1 MQNIKDGNKKS
12 RLEVAAIKII
22 KNRGVAIS
30 LLIVVAIIIVLIII
44 SVSGR
49 TQATNEETIPP
60 ISDSVHMSKSSDGI
74 WVPIPHGYSA
84 SKIPGENSVN
94 GGFVIYEGED
104 IDWSYWENKE
114 NTIQVSNEDNDSIEK
129 ENEEVNIVDNKVD
142 DNNIIDNKIDN
153 TLNIVED
160 NFVNENI
167 ENTVESEQNL
177 VIDMPIEN
185 SNNEDLEEPLP
196 EPEKIVSD
204 NAEIKL
210 LSEDS
215 AWMIETDTNTLE
227 LQKTRNQY
235 VWIPMTSSDLNKMY
249 SITNGKMKETTFWY
263 SSYMDQPASGYATGP
278 NINNFYAGS
287 GSVYSNDED
296 SYLLSNMDG
305 ITRYELL
312 NKEIEQNYNRMIKSI
327 EKYGGFYIGRY
338 ETGGL
343 DSVEPQNAVVQK
355 GNNQISGISWYAMY
369 ESCKYLS
376 DENENVFT
384 SMISSSQW
392 DAVIR
397 WLRNCKVSIPSTN
410 VQITDNTYIRDSTTF
425 GNTKDA
431 SFDYIDINGEQA
443 FKDVGTGVKI
453 PSGSTEYTKL
463 NNIYDMA
470 GNVYDA
476 TTSISNSASN
486 VAKVVRGG
494 YYSSVYKSGNL
505 DSGGIGGIY
514 YQYYSSNL
522 SFGCRAVLCIMD

>member
-1 MQNIKDGNKKS
+1 MRNINKGNRKS

-22 KNRGVAIS
+22 KNRGIAIS
-30 LLIVVAIIIVLIII
+30 LLVVSAIIIIVTII
-44 SVSGR
+44 SVSGK
-49 TQATNEETIPP
+49 TQATNEEIMDP
-60 ISDSVHMSKSSDGI
+60 ISDAVHMAKSLDGI
-74 WVPIPHGYSA
+74 WVPVPNGYSA
-84 SKIPGENSVN
+84 SKILGENSVS

-114 NTIQVSNEDNDSIEK
+114 STVNMSDVSTS
-129 ENEEVNIVDNKVD
+129 
-142 DNNIIDNKIDN
+142 
-153 TLNIVED
+153 
-160 NFVNENI
+160 NI
-167 ENTVESEQNL
+167 EDENNSLNTDSEKTLESEINSESLENDNEIESNDTVEVPTINTTN
-177 VIDMPIEN
+177 D
-185 SNNEDLEEPLP
+185 DLEEALP

-204 NAEIKL
+204 NVKVKA

-227 LQKTRNQY
+227 LQKSRNQY

-263 SSYMDQPASGYATGP
+263 ASYMDQPASGYATGP
-278 NINNFYAGS
+278 DINNFYTGS
-287 GSVYSNDED
+287 GSVYSTDED

-305 ITRYELL
+305 ITRYEFL

-355 GNNQISGISWYAMY
+355 GNNQISGITWYEMY
-369 ESCKYLS
+369 ESCKALNN
-376 DENENVFT
+376 DNENVFT
-384 SMISSSQW
+384 SMISASQW
-392 DAVIR
+392 DVVIR
-397 WLRNCKVSIPSTN
+397 WLKNCKVTIPSTN
-410 VQITDNTYIRDSTTF
+410 VQITNNTYIIDSTTF
-425 GNTKDA
+425 GNMENA

-443 FKDVGTGVKI
+443 FKEEGSDVKI

-476 TTSISNSASN
+476 TTSISNGTN
-486 VAKVVRGG
+486 RVAKVVRGG
-494 YYSSVYKSGNL
+494 YYASTYRSSNL

-514 YQYYSSNL
+514 YQYYSKGTP
-522 SFGCRAVLCIMD
+522 FGCRAVLCIVD

>member
-210 LSEDS
+210 LSEDR
-215 AWMIETDTNTLE
+215 DR
-227 LQKTRNQY
+227 K
-235 VWIPMTSSDLNKMY
+235 
-249 SITNGKMKETTFWY
+249 
-263 SSYMDQPASGYATGP
+263 
-278 NINNFYAGS
+278 
-287 GSVYSNDED
+287 SV
-296 SYLLSNMDG
+296 
-305 ITRYELL
+305 
-312 NKEIEQNYNRMIKSI
+312 
-327 EKYGGFYIGRY
+327 
-338 ETGGL
+338 
-343 DSVEPQNAVVQK
+343 V
-355 GNNQISGISWYAMY
+355 
-369 ESCKYLS
+369 
-376 DENENVFT
+376 
-384 SMISSSQW
+384 
-392 DAVIR
+392 
-397 WLRNCKVSIPSTN
+397 
-410 VQITDNTYIRDSTTF
+410 
-425 GNTKDA
+425 
-431 SFDYIDINGEQA
+431 
-443 FKDVGTGVKI
+443 
-453 PSGSTEYTKL
+453 
-463 NNIYDMA
+463 
-470 GNVYDA
+470 
-476 TTSISNSASN
+476 
-486 VAKVVRGG
+486 
-494 YYSSVYKSGNL
+494 
-505 DSGGIGGIY
+505 
-514 YQYYSSNL
+514 
-522 SFGCRAVLCIMD
+522 

>member
-129 ENEEVNIVDNKVD
+129 ENKELNIVDNQVD
-142 DNNIIDNKIDN
+142 DNNIIDN

-185 SNNEDLEEPLP
+185 ANNDDLEEPL
-196 EPEKIVSD
+196 PEKIVSD
-204 NAEIKL
+204 NAEVKL

-215 AWMIETDTNTLE
+215 TWMIETDTNTLE

-249 SITNGKMKETTFWY
+249 SITNGKMKETTFRY
-263 SSYMDQPASGYATGP
+263 SSYMDQPGGSYAIGP
-278 NINNFYAGS
+278 NINNFYTGS

-343 DSVEPQNAVVQK
+343 VSTEPQNAVVQK
-355 GNNQISGISWYAMY
+355 GNNQISGISWYEMH

-376 DENENVFT
+376 NDNENVFT
-384 SMISSSQW
+384 SMIAASQW

-397 WLRNCKVSIPSTN
+397 WLRSCKATIPSTN
-410 VQITDNTYIRDSTTF
+410 VQITDNTYIMDSTTC
-425 GNTKDA
+425 GNMKNA
-431 SFDYIDINGEQA
+431 SFDYIDVNGEQA
-443 FKDVGTGVKI
+443 FKEEGTNVKI

-476 TTSISNSASN
+476 TTSISNMEN
-486 VAKVVRGG
+486 IVTKVVRGG
-494 YYSSVYKSGNL
+494 YYASVYKSSNL

-514 YQYYSSNL
+514 YQYYSSN
-522 SFGCRAVLCIMD
+522 SAFGCRAVLCIMD